1 MLALFLC
8 STLVSKICFLKT
20 LSIHTSILLL
30 KSIHWFRSSAIPYFV
45 PVHSLKYHR
54 EGRWTMVVSSKDS
67 EINQERGDNNMTTN
81 SSSTE
86 LSSLRQLGVLGI
98 GLIMEEVGKGARL
111 VFRYPASPPP
121 FFSISRGGQPDM
133 KNNKSNTH
141 TSSTKNKKDI
151 GDGGSTTDGS
161 GSNDSID
168 LFFDLPARVISKLFR
183 PKRPLCGQPLTLVR
197 YFIYMCI

>member
-1 MLALFLC
+1 
-8 STLVSKICFLKT
+8 
-20 LSIHTSILLL
+20 
-30 KSIHWFRSSAIPYFV
+30 
-45 PVHSLKYHR
+45 
-54 EGRWTMVVSSKDS
+54 MVVSSKDID
-67 EINQERGDNNMTTN
+67 INQERGDNMTTN

-121 FFSISRGGQPDM
+121 FFSISRGGQPDV
-133 KNNKSNTH
+133 KNTNRS
-141 TSSTKNKKDI
+141 TSSITKNKKDI
-151 GDGGSTTDGS
+151 GDGDSTTASS
-161 GSNDSID
+161 GSSDSID

-197 YFIYMCI
+197 SSFICV

>member
-1 MLALFLC
+1 
-8 STLVSKICFLKT
+8 
-20 LSIHTSILLL
+20 
-30 KSIHWFRSSAIPYFV
+30 
-45 PVHSLKYHR
+45 
-54 EGRWTMVVSSKDS
+54 MVVSSKGSDN
-67 EINQERGDNNMTTN
+67 NQERGDNITTN

-141 TSSTKNKKDI
+141 TSTKNKKDI
-151 GDGGSTTDGS
+151 SKEDTTTDGS
-161 GSNDSID
+161 SSSDSID

-183 PKRPLCGQPLTLVR
+183 PKRPLCGQPLTLVSF
-197 YFIYMCI
+197 YLSVIYVHMICFI

>member
-1 MLALFLC
+1 
-8 STLVSKICFLKT
+8 
-20 LSIHTSILLL
+20 
-30 KSIHWFRSSAIPYFV
+30 
-45 PVHSLKYHR
+45 
-54 EGRWTMVVSSKDS
+54 MVVSSKDID
-67 EINQERGDNNMTTN
+67 INQERGDNMTTN

-141 TSSTKNKKDI
+141 TSTKKKDI
-151 GDGGSTTDGS
+151 GDGDSTTAS

-183 PKRPLCGQPLTLVR
+183 PKRPLCGQPLTLVSF
-197 YFIYMCI
+197 YLSVI